1 MKDFSKLSTILIFI
15 LISSTFAKS
24 PKNHFKNYGQSKNKY
39 KNKTHQNN
47 RNAYTHYNYDKKD
60 FELGVYIN
68 EFISPFTF
76 TFGSILLSIWV
87 ALFLLY
93 FALNRRKSTFTVMI
107 QKQVNNLSGY
117 MNV

>member
-1 MKDFSKLSTILIFI
+1 MKDFSKLRIILICF
-15 LISSTFAKS
+15 LISSTIAKS
-24 PKNHFKNYGQSKNKY
+24 PNSRSQNHGHHLKNKNKAY
-39 KNKTHQNN
+39 KNNSN
-47 RNAYTHYNYDKKD
+47 SYTHFNYDKRYSD
-60 FELGVYIN
+60 FNEYISELYT
-68 EFISPFTF
+68 PFTF
-76 TFGSILLSIWV
+76 VFGSILLSIWF

>member
-1 MKDFSKLSTILIFI
+1 MKDFSKLRIILICF
-15 LISSTFAKS
+15 LISSTIAKS
-24 PKNHFKNYGQSKNKY
+24 PNSHSQNHGHHLKNKNKAY
-39 KNKTHQNN
+39 KNNS
-47 RNAYTHYNYDKKD
+47 NAYTHYNYDKRYSD
-60 FELGVYIN
+60 FNEYIN
-68 EFISPFTF
+68 ELYTPFTF
-76 TFGSILLSIWV
+76 VFGSILISIWF